1 MMTGLI
7 GGVPPLQAIKFQ
19 LLVVFIH
26 TTATIMS
33 LIATYLSYNQFFNV
47 RHQLVAR
54 NSALNAPDKEDEDK

>member
-1 MMTGLI
+1 MTTGLII

-33 LIATYLSYNQFFNV
+33 ALIATYLAMVNFSMQDIN
-47 RHQLVAR
+47 
-54 NSALNAPDKEDEDK
+54 